1 MSAWSHEPR
10 FSGDSVRIPKI
21 CIAIALSLLIHATAM
36 WQWKR
41 ELRTPSDDQAERG
54 RAKGELTVQLAPR
67 PSPPAPRSV
76 PNAPPLKMFEKPR
89 PPTPPPRQAA
99 PKPEPP
105 PQPAPPVIARS
116 APDAFQAPQPR
127 PPASAPRPTPPPPE
141 DFAAALEAR
150 RRARGESPAPAA
162 QENLASPPTTED
174 ANARANRIAAANLG
188 THNKP
193 TFGADPR
200 RGGGVFEIRH
210 KGYDYAE
217 FLFYGWNKDIRRNTA
232 QVIPVRKAGHST
244 IELAIVRRMI
254 VIIREHEQG
263 DFVFESRRLGRHV
276 TLSARARDNAG
287 LEAFMLREFFEI
299 DQR

>member
-10 FSGDSVRIPKI
+10 FSGDSVRVPKI
-21 CIAIALSLLIHATAM
+21 GIAIVLSLLIHATVM

-54 RAKGELTVQLAPR
+54 RSKGELTVQLAPR
-67 PSPPAPRSV
+67 PGPPAPRPA
-76 PNAPPLKMFEKPR
+76 PNAPPLKIFEKPR

-105 PQPAPPVIARS
+105 PKPASPVIARS
-116 APDAFQAPQPR
+116 APDAFQAPPPK
-127 PPASAPRPTPPPPE
+127 PPASVPRPTPQE

-150 RRARGESPAPAA
+150 RRARDESPAPP
-162 QENLASPPTTED
+162 QESVASASPTED

-188 THNKP
+188 TNNKP

-232 QVIPVRKAGHST
+232 QLIPVRKAGHST

-254 VIIREHEQG
+254 AIIREHEQG
-263 DFVFESRRLGRHV
+263 DFVWQSPRSTRNI

-287 LEAFMLREFFEI
+287 LEAFLMREFFEI